1 VTAAD
6 RDPDSDPDTDIDT
19 DTSAGVDTDVG
30 ALDRIEFVARS
41 PARVRMLDALR
52 DAERLTRADLR
63 ARLEASRTTVGRN
76 LEALCE
82 RGLVATVGTDYTLTR
97 AGELIATDLLDLAGT
112 IEIARKLEPFLQWV
126 PDGALDIDLRE
137 FADAEVLVAKPGDPR
152 SMINQH
158 VKCLQSMNRC
168 RGFLPFT
175 GLHAQEAAH
184 EQVTDH
190 GARSELILTPE
201 TVDVHF
207 SDPNY
212 APLTEEMVE
221 TGRFEYFRYDG
232 DFPYALAVIDDLV
245 QIVVA
250 DGDQPCTMVESDA
263 APVREWAEE
272 KYESYKRQSE
282 PIPMQARS

>member
-1 VTAAD
+1 MTATD
-6 RDPDSDPDTDIDT
+6 RDPDPDTGAST
-19 DTSAGVDTDVG
+19 GVDTDVD

-41 PARVRMLDALR
+41 PARVRMLAALR
-52 DAERLTRADLR
+52 DAERLTRTDLR

-112 IEIARKLEPFLQWV
+112 IEIARKLEPFLRWV

-137 FADAEVLVAKPGDPR
+137 FADAEVIVAKPGDPWA
-152 SMINQH
+152 MINQH
-158 VKCLQSMNRC
+158 VQCLKTMDRC
-168 RGFLPFT
+168 QGFLPFT

-190 GARSELILTPE
+190 GARSELVLTPE
-201 TVDVHF
+201 IADVHF

-212 APLTEEMVE
+212 APLTEEIVE
-221 TGRFEYFRYDG
+221 TGRFEYFVYDG
-232 DFPYALAVIDDLV
+232 DLPYALAVIDDVV

-250 DGDQPCTMVESDA
+250 DGDQPRAMVESESA
-263 APVREWAEE
+263 TVREWAEE
-272 KYESYKRQSE
+272 KYESYKRRSE
-282 PIPMQARS
+282 PISM